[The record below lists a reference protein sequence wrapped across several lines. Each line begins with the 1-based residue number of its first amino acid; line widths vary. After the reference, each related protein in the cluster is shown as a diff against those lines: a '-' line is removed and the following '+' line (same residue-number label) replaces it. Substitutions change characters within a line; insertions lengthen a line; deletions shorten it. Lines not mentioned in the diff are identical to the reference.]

1 MLNTIATTFFSEIR
15 KIQIQNFL
23 IICYPNALFKE
34 YEIDFYLTLNIIVI
48 FKNFLSTSDFF
59 HLQRKL
65 KNGTII
71 TS

>member
-15 KIQIQNFL
+15 KIQIKNFL
-23 IICYPNALFKE
+23 VICYPNALFKE
-34 YEIDFYLTLNIIVI
+34 YEIAFYLTLNIIVI
-48 FKNFLSTSDFF
+48 FKNFFSTSNFF